1 MTEYKATVRMKIPE
15 VQFHASD
22 NLTQDELETEVFGA
36 MLETASAR
44 LGKEESEC
52 SAEEL
57 ISELYEIQ
65 IEKVGE

>member
-15 VQFHASD
+15 VHFHVSD
-22 NLTQDELETEVFGA
+22 NLTQEELETVVFKT
-36 MLETASAR
+36 MFDTVSAR